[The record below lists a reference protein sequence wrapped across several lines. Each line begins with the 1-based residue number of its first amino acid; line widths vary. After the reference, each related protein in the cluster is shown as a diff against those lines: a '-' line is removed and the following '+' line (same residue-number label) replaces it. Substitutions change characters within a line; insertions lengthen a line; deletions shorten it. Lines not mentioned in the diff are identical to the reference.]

1 MIDIILKD
9 QPRSQKRHRSTRSG
23 HIYDP
28 SSKDKKKTMLQ
39 LNQFKPN
46 KPLEGALLVKMI
58 FTFKRPKSHY
68 RTGKHSHLLK
78 TNMPQY
84 YTSTPDADNCAKYY
98 LDCMNKVYYKDDSQV
113 AMLQVEQYYEKNPSV
128 EIIIEEL

>member
-1 MIDIILKD
+1 MIKIVINSKPIAL
-9 QPRSQKRHRSTRSG
+9 KRHRVGKFGRM
-23 HIYDP
+23 YDP

-113 AMLQVEQYYEKNPSV
+113 AMLQVEQYYEKKPSV
-128 EIIIEEL
+128 EIIIEEI